1 MLSRTIV
8 LLFVLFTIGVNA
20 QSVKTDTIKRGYY
33 LPLDSNV
40 MSCKIGITPA
50 GKKLQMTT
58 ITGNKIP
65 DSTIQ
70 VISHLEPGSVV
81 IYSELTVH
89 NKGIL
94 EKAPV
99 VRYVI
104 GSKNT
109 CPVKRDPSYPDTLS
123 AKEIASL
130 ELDRHVYSFSVSW
143 IQDGNMYNYDLT
155 GNGVFGSAKAA
166 IEALPSGTKV
176 YFENIRRQEDDGSKR
191 IAPSEIHV
199 VK

>member
-1 MLSRTIV
+1 MLNRTLTT
-8 LLFVLFTIGVNA
+8 LLVLFATTINA
-20 QSVKTDTIKRGYY
+20 QVVKTDTVKQGYY
-33 LPLDSNV
+33 VPLDSNL
-40 MSCKIGITPA
+40 MSCKIEVTPK
-50 GKKLQMTT
+50 GKKMQLTYQS
-58 ITGNKIP
+58 GNKLP

-70 VISHLEPGSVV
+70 AISRLEPGSVV

-89 NKGIL
+89 KKGIL
-94 EKAPV
+94 EKAPS

-109 CPVKRDPSYPDTLS
+109 CVVKRDPSYPDTLA

-143 IQDGNMYNYDLT
+143 IADGNMYNYDLT
-155 GNGVFGSAKAA
+155 GNGVFGAAGTA

-191 IAPSEIHV
+191 IAPSEIYI